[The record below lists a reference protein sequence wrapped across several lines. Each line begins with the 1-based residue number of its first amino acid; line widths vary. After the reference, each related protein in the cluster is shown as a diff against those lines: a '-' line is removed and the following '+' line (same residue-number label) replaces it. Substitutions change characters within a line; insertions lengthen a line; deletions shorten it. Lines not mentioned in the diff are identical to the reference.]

1 MGLSKK
7 PPGFLGGAGGWQKR
21 QQKLASVFGVGPGS
35 LDGKVSGK
43 ESKQR
48 AEQLQPGGRGAG
60 DVGAAGLA
68 SRGWR
73 MGRRRRRLYSP
84 KWHRGNQKRLQ
95 RIEEVSANLRK
106 PRIGELFC
114 FLTKSQKSLAKLELS
129 NREGLKIAWRD
140 LKKFGRGSKRL
151 QGHFSS

>member
-35 LDGKVSGK
+35 LDGKVSRK

-60 DVGAAGLA
+60 DVGAAGPA
-68 SRGWR
+68 SG
-73 MGRRRRRLYSP
+73 G
-84 KWHRGNQKRLQ
+84 
-95 RIEEVSANLRK
+95 
-106 PRIGELFC
+106 
-114 FLTKSQKSLAKLELS
+114 
-129 NREGLKIAWRD
+129 
-140 LKKFGRGSKRL
+140 
-151 QGHFSS
+151 